1 MNSALLLTM
10 PLLILIGIG
19 IIIEVICGTTDDYT
33 IAEQLSEEEKTIR
46 LIKELKEIPSKCPN
60 EDYEEYHV
68 LADELLLKFI
78 DNEEVTK
85 AFNDIPK
92 YYA

>member
-1 MNSALLLTM
+1 MNSALLLTI

-19 IIIEVICGTTDDYT
+19 IIIEVADDYT
-33 IAEQLSEEEKTIR
+33 IASQLSEEEKTIR

-68 LADELLLKFI
+68 LADDLLLKFI

-85 AFNDIPK
+85 AFKDIPK

>member
-19 IIIEVICGTTDDYT
+19 IIIEVVCSTTDDYT
-33 IAEQLSEEEKTIR
+33 IASQLSEEEKTVK
-46 LIKELKEIPSKCPN
+46 LIKELKEIPNKCPN

-68 LADELLLKFI
+68 LADKLLLKFI